1 VFDPTGNL
9 WVSDLNNNRVLK
21 FTPPFSNG
29 MSASVVLGQTDLA
42 HGTPNQGVDKPN
54 GDTLSMPWG
63 LAINT
68 DGNLVVADTY
78 NNRILTF
85 SLPLETGNA
94 AGVVVGQPTLTDG
107 AVNQGAGSDNP
118 SGTTLFHPFSAS
130 AF

>member
-1 VFDPTGNL
+1 LHIEEITFGNPMKLLEVGLDDPTGNL

-29 MSASVVLGQTDLA
+29 MSASVVIGQTDFA
-42 HGTPNQGVDKPN
+42 HGSPNQGVDQPN

-85 SLPLETGNA
+85 SLPLGN
-94 AGVVVGQPTLTDG
+94 L
-107 AVNQGAGSDNP
+107 
-118 SGTTLFHPFSAS
+118 
-130 AF
+130 